1 MSTRRSVL
9 HDVTRQMG
17 ALLPDLRVTRSRTL
31 AWFMLGLLW
40 AGTVSLTAVA
50 AHVPGSART
59 ASTEQR
65 LRRWL
70 TNPAV
75 VVETMWSGLLPALL
89 ASRAGHEVIM
99 VIDPTPA
106 ADRFPIVQLGIVC
119 RHRVLPVAW
128 RVMPLHER
136 WSTPQHQ
143 IIRELIAQVAA
154 ALPKDCSVTVVADR
168 GLTCATLIDSCRAVG
183 WHFTLRVS
191 ANERQGPL
199 VRLED
204 GSVARLWDLV
214 PAPGSSRVLAGA
226 LFKGDGW
233 RSGWLTLHWDR
244 GHKEPWLL
252 ISDRPGGLDR
262 VRDYR
267 RRTRVEATYED
278 DKSRGWQL
286 NASRIRAADRFDRL
300 LLALALAYWWAT
312 QLGLRAVRHGQRR
325 QYDHAGRRDLS
336 IVRLGRVSLL
346 DRCNRQQ
353 RRPPLLFR
361 STDHGWVA
369 PWLA

>member
-99 VIDPTPA
+99 VIDPPPA

-226 LFKGDGW
+226 LFTGDGW
-233 RSGWLTLHWDR
+233 RSGWRTVHWCAALE
-244 GHKEPWLL
+244 G
-252 ISDRPGGLDR
+252 
-262 VRDYR
+262 
-267 RRTRVEATYED
+267 ATAAG
-278 DKSRGWQL
+278 SRGSGAL
-286 NASRIRAADRFDRL
+286 IRIHSSAAAICAGVSRHPAFSVGMASTSVAVPWSTWTRRL
-300 LLALALAYWWAT
+300 SPGLPAT
-312 QLGLRAVRHGQRR
+312 RTGPEAPP
-325 QYDHAGRRDLS
+325 LS
-336 IVRLGRVSLL
+336 SEARVS
-346 DRCNRQQ
+346 NRS
-353 RRPPLLFR
+353 PPLGFSAR
-361 STDHGWVA
+361 SLWHS
-369 PWLA
+369 